1 MRVLLDTN
9 VVVSA
14 LLFGG
19 SPRALLRLFCDRP
32 FELWTSR
39 PLLRELAA
47 TLSHRKLA
55 PVVHEIGLA
64 VETLVQAYASQ
75 TFVVPDA
82 ALEPVV
88 FAPDPDDAIVL
99 AAAEAADADWL
110 ITGDRHL
117 LDAKEKIA
125 STVLTVAQALV
136 RAREL
141 VSGPTPP
148 DTPV

>member
-19 SPRALLRLFCDRP
+19 GPCQLLRMLCQCP

-47 TLSHRKLA
+47 TLEHEKLQA
-55 PVVHEIGLA
+55 AVTRTGFS

-75 TFVVPDA
+75 AFVMPDA
-82 ALEPVV
+82 TLPAATFQPDPRDAPVV
-88 FAPDPDDAIVL
+88 AAAL
-99 AAAEAADADWL
+99 AAKTDWL

-117 LDAKEKIA
+117 LDAKGMLPCE
-125 STVLTVAQALV
+125 VLTVAEALQHLAQYIAGKGT
-136 RAREL
+136 R
-141 VSGPTPP
+141 
-148 DTPV
+148 